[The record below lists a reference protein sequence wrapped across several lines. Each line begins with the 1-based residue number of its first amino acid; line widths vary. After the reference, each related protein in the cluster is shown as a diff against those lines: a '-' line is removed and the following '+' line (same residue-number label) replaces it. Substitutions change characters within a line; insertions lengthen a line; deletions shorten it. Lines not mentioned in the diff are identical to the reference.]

1 MTGNMN
7 KKKAIGALGSILA
20 KQDKKKLE
28 RTRNRM
34 LLAMKIEIAMR
45 EKGFSQKQFAAKM
58 GKTES
63 EISEWLSGDRNF
75 TIDTLSDIEMAL
87 DIRLFNTHCM
97 NTVQFPAQMSY
108 KTTKKRD
115 DVVGLNSDKKDWT
128 HIEKTDSYKDKFLM
142 VG

>member
-75 TIDTLSDIEMAL
+75 TVDTLSDIEMAL

-97 NTVQFPAQMSY
+97 NTVQVPAQMSY